1 MVIEPRPSLID
12 EPGVKA
18 EGGGMHTHVKEGH
31 RASLTRSRVSPGADV
46 SFINQK
52 AWVAV
57 SNMVRATDFYE
68 GKLGLSAVEDEADGS
83 RVYACGGGT
92 SLHVYAS
99 RALAGRAAST
109 LATWC
114 VTDLDQ
120 VVREL
125 SLNGLV
131 FEQSDT
137 AGLET
142 NPQGIASTSDGKIAW
157 FKDPDGNRF
166 AVEQ

>member
-1 MVIEPRPSLID
+1 
-12 EPGVKA
+12 
-18 EGGGMHTHVKEGH
+18 MHTHLKEG
-31 RASLTRSRVSPGADV
+31 RRTSLTRCRVSPGADV

-57 SNMVRATDFYE
+57 SNMVHATAFYE

-120 VVREL
+120 MVREL
-125 SLNGLV
+125 SSDGVV
-131 FEQSDT
+131 FEQSDK
-137 AGLET
+137 AGLVT
-142 NPQGIASTSDGKIAW
+142 NAQGIATTSDGKIAW

>member
-1 MVIEPRPSLID
+1 
-12 EPGVKA
+12 
-18 EGGGMHTHVKEGH
+18 MHTHLKEG
-31 RASLTRSRVSPGADV
+31 RGASLTRCRVSPGADV

-57 SNMVRATDFYE
+57 SNMVHATAFYE
-68 GKLGLSAVEDEADGS
+68 GQLGLSAVEDEADGS

-99 RALAGRAAST
+99 RALAGRAVST

-114 VTDLDQ
+114 VTDLEQ

-125 SLNGLV
+125 SSNGVV
-131 FEQSDT
+131 FEQSDK
-137 AGLET
+137 AGLVT
-142 NPQGIASTSDGKIAW
+142 NAQGISSTSDGKIAW

>member
-1 MVIEPRPSLID
+1 MVLERRPRTID

-18 EGGGMHTHVKEGH
+18 EGGEVNTHLKEGH

-68 GKLGLSAVEDEADGS
+68 GKLGLSGVKDEADGS
-83 RVYACGGGT
+83 RVYECGGGT

-99 RALAGRAAST
+99 RALAGRGAST

-114 VTDLDQ
+114 VTDLNR

-125 SLNGLV
+125 SSNGVV
-131 FEQSDT
+131 FEQSDQ
-137 AGLET
+137 AGLIT
-142 NPQGIASTSDGKIAW
+142 NAQGIASTSDGKIAW